1 MYWFR
6 VENPLIFAQWLG
18 VTAVWVIG
26 GWLLARHA
34 FHLESSERLL
44 LGFGLGLSSFLWF
57 VNLLGHWIAPTATFI
72 SAALLVFALGLGYSW
87 KGERPLLDWHDLKIW
102 RWLVVGLI
110 LVWLFAG
117 LARGMAIFDDR
128 KNISIIST
136 MAAGDIPPHHYMN
149 SAFYFAYHYG
159 FQLLGAS
166 LMRLGGLLPWS
177 AFDLSKAIA
186 GAYVLLL
193 AALLGKRYANHP
205 LSGLLIAVVLAFS
218 TGTRYLL
225 LLLPS
230 SLMATIDPLIKVRS
244 VDAVVGMPLSQ
255 AILQGIQIGDG
266 PPAPFIYAFMNGI
279 GWPLVMAINAG
290 PSTMSLVVLLMA
302 WMLIPRMQRSSAWPL
317 LAILFS
323 LWALVWESSYAL
335 FVAAAV
341 VPSLYWVWKNRRTR
355 HDRIKWVGLAVLV
368 SVPVALLQGGSITE
382 VVRKLVSD
390 GGSAAPVLAEGV
402 TSVGGF
408 TLRWPPAIY
417 SGHLGAL
424 SIFSPLQ
431 LLVAILELGPV
442 VLFAPWITWWAWKRF
457 KQGDW
462 VMGTM
467 VLSAWLGV
475 VLPIFFSYEY
485 DRDIVRFTKHGLL
498 VWTIVLVIMLWDQ
511 SPRWTYAIR
520 YPAIVGLVLMVLGGF
535 VVAGTELTAASQ
547 AVLTEEGINGL
558 DSWVARDAWDHLA
571 PKSEVFDPHTWRAVA
586 ITGRLTRVVEGNMS
600 YDYGH
605 SVEWEKL
612 RENPSVDQLLDDG
625 FQYVYIDEAWWKG
638 LSDASRASLS
648 EACVWTVSEHHYSEL
663 NQFRRLIDLEY
674 CAP

>member
-6 VENPLIFAQWLG
+6 VENPLIFGQWL
-18 VTAVWVIG
+18 VISAIWVVG

-34 FHLESSERLL
+34 FELESSERLL
-44 LGFGLGLSSFLWF
+44 LGFGLGLCSYLWF
-57 VNLLGHWIAPTATFI
+57 VNLLGHWIAPTETFI
-72 SAALLVFALGLGYSW
+72 GAAFLVFALGLGYSW
-87 KGERPLLDWHDLKIW
+87 KGKRPLLHWHDLKIW
-102 RWLVVGLI
+102 RWLVIGLI
-110 LVWLFAG
+110 LVWLFASV
-117 LARGMAIFDDR
+117 ARGMAIFDDR
-128 KNISIIST
+128 KNISIVST

-149 SAFYFAYHYG
+149 AAVFFAYHYG

-193 AALLGKRYANHP
+193 AALLGKRYVSHRLA
-205 LSGLLIAVVLAFS
+205 GLLMAGVLAFS

-230 SLMATIDPLIKVRS
+230 NLMKKIDPLIGVRS

-266 PPAPFIYAFMNGI
+266 PPAPFIYAFMSGI

-290 PSTMSLVVLLMA
+290 PSTMSLVILLIV
-302 WMLIPRMQRSSAWPL
+302 WMLIPRMRRPSAWL
-317 LAILFS
+317 ILAILFS
-323 LWALVWESSYAL
+323 LWGLVWESSYGL
-335 FVAAAV
+335 FVIAAMIAD
-341 VPSLYWVWKNRRTR
+341 LYWIWKKRSTG
-355 HDRIKWVGLAVLV
+355 DDMIKWIGLAVIV
-368 SVPVALLQGGSITE
+368 SLPVALLQGGTITE
-382 VVRKLVSD
+382 VVRKLVFSSGSASPSLAD
-390 GGSAAPVLAEGV
+390 GSAA
-402 TSVGGF
+402 VGGF
-408 TLRWPPAIY
+408 SLRWPPAIY

-424 SIFSPLQ
+424 SIFSPPQ

-442 VLFAPWITWWAWKRF
+442 VLFTPWITWWAWKRF
-457 KQGDW
+457 KLGDW
-462 VMGTM
+462 VVGTM
-467 VLSAWLGV
+467 ALSAWLGV
-475 VLPIFFSYEY
+475 ALPVFFSYEY

-511 SPRWTYAIR
+511 SPRWMSAIR
-520 YPAIVGLVLMVLGGF
+520 YPAIAGLVLMVLGGF

-547 AVLTEEGINGL
+547 AVLTEDGMNGL
-558 DSWVARDAWDHLA
+558 DSRVARDVWDRLLPA
-571 PKSEVFDPHTWRAVA
+571 SQVFDPQTWRAVA

-605 SVEWEKL
+605 SAEWERL
-612 RENPSVDQLLDDG
+612 RENPSVSQFLEDG
-625 FQYVYIDEAWWKG
+625 FQYVYIDEVWWEG
-638 LSDASRASLS
+638 LTNAARASLS
-648 EACVWTVSEHHYSEL
+648 EACIQIVSEHHYSDL
-663 NQFRRLIDLEY
+663 HQFRQLINLEK